1 MDNIPSGA
9 GARRNSNGDDR
20 GGARATTGRSAR
32 GTSGGGSRHLN
43 GRVGDGGHTGGDRD
57 DRGAASG
64 DLNRHNRSSAG
75 RLDRSHGAAA
85 GGGVGGNLNG
95 SNGAAGRSGRRGRD
109 SRGSGR
115 SHSLNTLGGGGLTAG
130 AVGDSRT
137 ARGDG
142 DILGRVEGLSL
153 TLRDG
158 GSKAGEESNGG
169 SSETHCG

>member
-1 MDNIPSGA
+1 M
-9 GARRNSNGDDR
+9 
-20 GGARATTGRSAR
+20 GRSAR

-64 DLNRHNRSSAG
+64 DLNRHNRSRAAG
-75 RLDRSHGAAA
+75 GLDRGHGAAA
-85 GGGVGGNLNG
+85 GGGVGGDLNG
-95 SNGAAGRSGRRGRD
+95 SNRAAGRSGRRGRD
-109 SRGSGR
+109 SHGGGGSHG
-115 SHSLNTLGGGGLTAG
+115 LNALGGGGLTAG

-169 SSETHCG
+169 SSETHCD